1 MRRPATVV
9 FQSCPLCNYVPEIQ
23 QNTVVNRKT
32 RAHVANT
39 HNLHKHVAAHL
50 EELALLSLPWQNNMG
65 EDSSSRNSPLEEN
78 GSTLKDVGLNGL
90 DDVSLVFDDPPKI
103 EPLADE
109 PNELNKTFQ
118 PEVPT
123 VASREAEWGF
133 VPSIPYDGQ
142 SEDRVLQSLMRK
154 HLASQVEELGTK
166 HRIEREIGILTQ
178 VELQTI
184 CDWISQMDFSAAHE
198 RISAMRREGTC
209 DWFIQSP
216 TFTDFIAHKGSV
228 IWAVGIPGSGKSVLS
243 SAIIDYLTRFTTSSP
258 HRAAVAYA
266 YCDYRMQESQTT
278 LDLVAC
284 FLRQLLEVYWEVNIS
299 SSMRLMNAAPPHD
312 RTWLKRSVDVSAPGE
327 DLKCYAQGC
336 IEKHPSLQTML
347 RTLPSEMK
355 EVYLEHI
362 VQSAAGM
369 FPVVQFLVQ
378 AWADD
383 SDRLETGP
391 PSLSLV
397 FRELDAYYSG
407 ITMRIFNQPSPDATV
422 ARQIL
427 IWVAFSRRPV
437 TCREIADIV
446 GADAIP
452 QVIASSRGV
461 LEGSKLLTTVC
472 GGILTIDSKAG
483 TLRPAHVTLEA
494 YLQRN
499 REGIF
504 AQAQEFITASCM
516 RYLLFEEF
524 KAGPCA
530 NNQDMLA
537 RLQKHPFLHYAADE
551 WGHHALGAAETSC
564 KEDIIAFL
572 SNRQAVESA
581 MQAKSI
587 TRDWQFYP
595 QHIDSE
601 LYPHG
606 VTGIA
611 LAAFFGLTTIVE
623 ALMDKNVNERSCN
636 DSEEA
641 LFWAA
646 TGGSAE
652 VIKLLLTRGVSPNVR
667 GVMRAAAENGYEDV
681 IRILAANGGDV
692 NAGCYE
698 DEGNALQAAAIKGNE
713 SLIRCLLELGADPNR
728 VGGELGSV
736 LHIAAVNGDESITSL
751 LLENGAHPNTKGGMY
766 GFALQ
771 AAVEEGHENIIQ
783 MLLDN
788 GADVNLEGGP
798 YGNAFQAAVENGDQD
813 IVELL
818 LAHGANI
825 NTMIGGE
832 KYTALQEVA
841 RRGLEAMVEFLIDRG
856 ANMDSRQRN
865 GQTALHQAAKEGQSG
880 VVALLVQK
888 GANPSI
894 RDQRGFTAL
903 DWAKKKNF
911 TEVVRV
917 LEATRQL

>member
-9 FQSCPLCNYVPEIQ
+9 FQYCPLCNYVPEIHPT
-23 QNTVVNRKT
+23 TVANRKT

-39 HNLHKHVAAHL
+39 DNLHKHVAAHL
-50 EELALLSLPWQNNMG
+50 EELALLSLPWQDDMG
-65 EDSSSRNSPLEEN
+65 EGSSSRDSPLEEKR
-78 GSTLKDVGLNGL
+78 STLKDAGVNGL
-90 DDVSLVFDDPPKI
+90 DDVSLMFDDPPKL

-109 PNELNKTFQ
+109 PNEFNNLFQ
-118 PEVPT
+118 PEAPT
-123 VASREAEWGF
+123 VDSREAEWGF
-133 VPSIPYDGQ
+133 VPSIPYDGH
-142 SEDRVLQSLMRK
+142 SEDRVLQNLMRK

-166 HRIEREIGILTQ
+166 HRIEREIGIPTQ

-184 CDWISQMDFSAAHE
+184 CDWISPMDFSAAHE
-198 RISAMRREGTC
+198 RISATRQEGTC
-209 DWFIQSP
+209 DWFIQSR
-216 TFTDFIAHKGSV
+216 TVTDFIAHRGSV
-228 IWAVGIPGSGKSVLS
+228 IWAVGIPGSGKTVLS
-243 SAIIDYLTRFTTSSP
+243 SAIIDYLTRFAPSSP
-258 HRAAVAYA
+258 QRAAVAYA
-266 YCDYRMQESQTT
+266 YCDSRMQESQTT

-284 FLRQLLEVYWEVNIS
+284 FLRQLLEVYWEVNVSIPDDVHAIYYLHKETKTGPS
-299 SSMRLMNAAPPHD
+299 VAECLKMLTALIAGCESVFVVIDALDECGPATRQELV
-312 RTWLKRSVDVSAPGE
+312 RTIR
-327 DLKCYAQGC
+327 
-336 IEKHPSLQTML
+336 
-347 RTLPSEMK
+347 
-355 EVYLEHI
+355 
-362 VQSAAGM
+362 
-369 FPVVQFLVQ
+369 FPVVRFLVQ
-378 AWADD
+378 AWAND
-383 SDRLETGP
+383 SQRLESGP

-397 FRELDAYYSG
+397 SRELDAYYNE
-407 ITMRIFNQPSPDATV
+407 ITMRIFNQPSPDSTL

-437 TCREIADIV
+437 TTSEITDIV
-446 GADAIP
+446 GVEVTS

-461 LEGSKLLTTVC
+461 LAGAELLTSVC
-472 GGILTIDSKAG
+472 AGILTIDSKAG
-483 TLRPAHVTLEA
+483 TLRPAHVTLET

-504 AQAQEFITASCM
+504 AQAQEYITASCM
-516 RYLLFEEF
+516 RYLSFEEF
-524 KAGPCA
+524 KAGPS
-530 NNQDMLA
+530 
-537 RLQKHPFLHYAADE
+537 RLQKHPFFHYAANE
-551 WGHHALGAAETSC
+551 WGHHALGAAETAC
-564 KEDIIAFL
+564 KEAIIAFL

-587 TRDWQFYP
+587 NRDWQFYP
-595 QHIDSE
+595 QHVDSE
-601 LYPHG
+601 SYPRG

-611 LAAFFGLTTIVE
+611 LAAFFGLATIVE
-623 ALMDKNVNERSCN
+623 ALMDKSVNERSCS
-636 DSEEA
+636 DPEEA

-698 DEGNALQAAAIKGNE
+698 DEGSALQAAAIKGNE
-713 SLIRCLLELGADPNR
+713 TLIRRLLELGADPNR

-736 LHIAAVNGDESITSL
+736 LHIAAVNGDESITGL
-751 LLENGAHPNTKGGMY
+751 LLENGADPNMKGGMY

-865 GQTALHQAAKEGQSG
+865 GQTALHQAAKEGQAG

-888 GANPSI
+888 GANPNI

-917 LEATRQL
+917 LEAARQL